1 MQENNNLI
9 INNKEEIRSKL
20 NSFLNLTPEYIS
32 DVIQRSNDTLE
43 SRIETNEFYEDV
55 FDFNYYPNHDALNT
69 AMYRFSQDYAIAA
82 TFVDDVD
89 DEYSDNLPRHFEKLA
104 CSIALYLSD
113 GTKEDII
120 RQASRYLSAQIE
132 RDNGNPEE
140 MRQILKDT
148 LAKTSKDSVFEF
160 DSSNPDEIYKHNVN
174 TFVYYAIYDMLDHD
188 KEFNKEFSKD
198 VKAEMEYAI
207 KAVSVQ
213 RSRSFEYREIGIN
226 VDRIIPELINNQMEI
241 LSSDGII
248 LTYGTPEYHQMR
260 MNVINTWKQAI
271 FDKNENP
278 RFIVPPS
285 SIGIKPRSSKD
296 SYEPSNF
303 DSYDKV
309 NEFRDKIHRRLLAKD
324 ANGMQYS
331 VSVAE
336 SFLSTQESLSLAAE
350 YQESF
355 SSHIHLHQQLYV
367 HETLFIDGEPL
378 SSLIDKQIAILKGR
392 RPEMYFDREHTAVVI
407 MAQAL
412 ADPNKVISTAV
423 LSQSEDGAFKYKA
436 IPFEKDYT
444 VAAEASKKTH
454 GYLRRFLHVFG
465 WKYPEES
472 LQKKQDAAI
481 EAFKKN
487 NVLQSVEEKINSKMK
502 EELDGFA
509 TNFSS
514 VAVITMNL
522 FSKVKVGEN
531 IIREAMDNSLAK
543 EILKTIVNKSHEMGI
558 TLCAKEIE
566 NKEELQF
573 VEELGFDEIQGNI
586 FYPPTSLSEFEKIK
600 K

>member
-89 DEYSDNLPRHFEKLA
+89 DEYSDNLPRHFEILA

-132 RDNGNPEE
+132 RDNGNSEE

-213 RSRSFEYREIGIN
+213 RSRSFEYREIGI
-226 VDRIIPELINNQMEI
+226 I
-241 LSSDGII
+241 LMMV
-248 LTYGTPEYHQMR
+248 LLKWLHLH
-260 MNVINTWKQAI
+260 K
-271 FDKNENP
+271 
-278 RFIVPPS
+278 
-285 SIGIKPRSSKD
+285 SSK
-296 SYEPSNF
+296 P
-303 DSYDKV
+303 
-309 NEFRDKIHRRLLAKD
+309 I
-324 ANGMQYS
+324 
-331 VSVAE
+331 
-336 SFLSTQESLSLAAE
+336 
-350 YQESF
+350 
-355 SSHIHLHQQLYV
+355 
-367 HETLFIDGEPL
+367 
-378 SSLIDKQIAILKGR
+378 
-392 RPEMYFDREHTAVVI
+392 MY
-407 MAQAL
+407 
-412 ADPNKVISTAV
+412 
-423 LSQSEDGAFKYKA
+423 Y
-436 IPFEKDYT
+436 
-444 VAAEASKKTH
+444 
-454 GYLRRFLHVFG
+454 
-465 WKYPEES
+465 
-472 LQKKQDAAI
+472 
-481 EAFKKN
+481 
-487 NVLQSVEEKINSKMK
+487 
-502 EELDGFA
+502 
-509 TNFSS
+509 
-514 VAVITMNL
+514 
-522 FSKVKVGEN
+522 
-531 IIREAMDNSLAK
+531 
-543 EILKTIVNKSHEMGI
+543 
-558 TLCAKEIE
+558 
-566 NKEELQF
+566 
-573 VEELGFDEIQGNI
+573 
-586 FYPPTSLSEFEKIK
+586 
-600 K
+600 